1 MYWMR
6 MILAAAVVGLMV
18 PFAVAQD
25 AKKEERKTE
34 AKPGAEGKPGEKK
47 DAKQADRGDAKAEA
61 LLKRAYT
68 RVHSAEAD
76 GLKKLKANASIEID
90 ISAFGAGKQA
100 FDGAL
105 WWKSGSPAMW
115 QANEDGGDENP
126 MLAMIVPIA
135 RQVFEPYLGYVTGF
149 EAWDVRFKEAKFKL
163 LEAEKKEGEK
173 PAEGAAEKTDE
184 KAEKVDIIE
193 VTYGDKRVETFKVSK
208 NMVVSFTKDTV
219 IGMAEQ
225 EQKAKIT
232 FSFEYEDLGK
242 KLRPKKVTGDT
253 EIEMP
258 ELPGE
263 NDPKNP
269 GAPRAGG
276 GRDTLSGSITV
287 EKWGKAGDHDIALE
301 LKGAVGLKSLG
312 AEFPAAFKITEPKI
326 NDDVKDAEF
335 PKGETPEGKTPE
347 GDDEF

>member
-1 MYWMR
+1 MNWMR
-6 MILAAAVVGLMV
+6 LFVAAALVGLMV

-25 AKKEERKTE
+25 AKKPDRKTE
-34 AKPGAEGKPGEKK
+34 SKPGDGKSADGK
-47 DAKQADRGDAKAEA
+47 DGKEANADRGDAKAEA

-76 GLKKLKANASIEID
+76 GLKKLMSAASIEID

-100 FDGAL
+100 FEGEL
-105 WWKSGSPAMW
+105 WWKSGAPAIW
-115 QANEDGGDENP
+115 KASEEGDEGGNP
-126 MLAMIVPIA
+126 MLGMIVPIA
-135 RQVFEPYLGYVTGF
+135 KQVFEPYLAYVTGF
-149 EAWDVRFKEAKFKL
+149 EAWDVRFKTASFKL
-163 LEAEKKEGEK
+163 LEPKKEEGKE
-173 PAEGAAEKTDE
+173 EGAKEDP
-184 KAEKVDIIE
+184 KAEKVDTIE
-193 VTYGDKRVETFKVSK
+193 VTYGDKRVETFNVSK
-208 NMVVSFTKDTV
+208 NMVLSFTKDTV

-232 FSFEYEDLGK
+232 FTFEYEDLGK

-258 ELPGE
+258 EIPGE

-276 GRDTLSGSITV
+276 GKDTLSGSITV
-287 EKWGKAGDHDIALE
+287 EKWGKAGDHDIAIE
-301 LKGAVGLKSLG
+301 LKGAVSLKSLG

-326 NDDVKDAEF
+326 NDAVKDEDF
-335 PKGETPEGKTPE
+335 PKGEGTAPEGAAPGE
-347 GDDEF
+347 DDEF

>member
-1 MYWMR
+1 MHWMR
-6 MILAAAVVGLMV
+6 MIVAAAVVGLVV

-25 AKKEERKTE
+25 AKKDERKTE
-34 AKPGAEGKPGEKK
+34 SKPADGKGDAKK
-47 DAKQADRGDAKAEA
+47 DAKAADRGDAKAEA

-100 FDGAL
+100 FDGSL

-115 QANEDGGDENP
+115 QANDDGGGENP

-135 RQVFEPYLGYVTGF
+135 KQVFEPYLGYVTGF

-163 LEAEKKEGEK
+163 LEAKKE
-173 PAEGAAEKTDE
+173 EGAKEE
-184 KAEKVDIIE
+184 KAADKVEVVE
-193 VTYGDKRVETFKVSK
+193 VTYGDGRVETFKVAK
-208 NMVVSFTKDTV
+208 NMVQSFTKDTV

-232 FSFEYEDLGK
+232 FTFEYEDLGK

-258 ELPGE
+258 EIPGE

-326 NDDVKDAEF
+326 NDDVKDADF
-335 PKGETPEGKTPE
+335 PKGATPEGKTPS